1 MKKILIIED
10 DVSIQQV
17 ITDVLENEGFA
28 TFTAQNGK
36 AGLNLAKEILP
47 DLIICDVMMPV
58 MDGYEVISTLLKEK
72 ETSLIPFIFLSA
84 RVEKDNIRHGMELG
98 ADDYLTKPFK
108 IEDLLN
114 SVEIRL
120 KKKEILFNFVNESRE
135 KTSEEEKVDKDGY
148 LALKHNGGPEL
159 VKVHSIICITAFAD
173 YTNVFT
179 IEGKRLV
186 VRRLLKEW
194 EKILPE
200 NIFLRIHRSTII
212 NINSIEKIENWFNNS
227 LSVHLK
233 NLDERFIISRRHS
246 AKIKNH
252 LHYK

>member
-10 DVSIQQV
+10 DIPIQQV
-17 ITDVLENEGFA
+17 IADVLENEGFE

-36 AGLNLAKEILP
+36 DGFKLAKEILP

-58 MDGYEVISTLLKEK
+58 MDGYEVISTMSKEK

-84 RVEKDNIRHGMELG
+84 KVEKDNIRHGMELG

-108 IEDLLN
+108 IEELLN
-114 SVEIRL
+114 AVEIRL
-120 KKKEILFNFVNESRE
+120 KKKEILSNFVNGSQE
-135 KTSEEEKVDKDGY
+135 KCSEEKVDKDGY
-148 LALKHNGGPEL
+148 LAIKYNGEPKL
-159 VKVHSIICITAFAD
+159 VKVDSINCITAFAD
-173 YTNVFT
+173 YSNVFT
-179 IEGKRLV
+179 IDGKRLI

-227 LSVHLK
+227 LSVQLK
-233 NLDERFIISRRHS
+233 NHDERFIISRRHS
-246 AKIKNH
+246 ARLKSH